1 MTEIFITNIQNKV
14 QANCIL
20 NTIKKRNSELQVSFD
35 FNETEKTYPCGH
47 TILRVENDKI
57 DSESILTIVR
67 NLGYSCEILQDK
79 VCI

>member
-14 QANCIL
+14 QANRIL
-20 NTIKKRNSELQVSFD
+20 NSIKTENPELKVDFD
-35 FNETEKTYPCGH
+35 FNETQKAYPCGH
-47 TILRVENDKI
+47 TILRVEGSKI
-57 DSESILTIVR
+57 NVKRILTSVK